1 MIKINCVDVHFS
13 PINPLPPPIHH
24 LQPSAISRSFF
35 WPPPTLPCVR
45 HKCISPYRV
54 VIVLPCFFL
63 LTHGA
68 HGNLFDPLF
77 VTVFVC
83 LVPFVCHLILSL
95 LLFPAFLD
103 GSLSVL
109 TCHSG
114 VTCWSPSQQ
123 RQMSCSKIFMSENQE
138 IAWFLDVI
146 HHSLYIFYNF
156 LSLRPENLS
165 KIKLCTLCNTFVY
178 LPSFI
183 VTHRNVAFRNKRR
196 VLYCWRSFKQ
206 IGILCISGGTK
217 SLILRCRLHLGR
229 GGWKGSK

>member
-1 MIKINCVDVHFS
+1 MDVHFS

-35 WPPPTLPCVR
+35 WPPPALPCVR

-54 VIVLPCFFL
+54 VIVLLCFF
-63 LTHGA
+63 A
-68 HGNLFDPLF
+68 DPRGSREFIRSPVCQSLCLSGS
-77 VTVFVC
+77 VC
-83 LVPFVCHLILSL
+83 LSPHLVPSSVSTLPWWF
-95 LLFPAFLD
+95 LFHPP
-103 GSLSVL
+103 STVL

-123 RQMSCSKIFMSENQE
+123 RQMSCSMIFMSENQE

-146 HHSLYIFYNF
+146 HHSVHIFYNF

-178 LPSFI
+178 LPPFI

-206 IGILCISGGTK
+206 IGILCISGGT
-217 SLILRCRLHLGR
+217 
-229 GGWKGSK
+229 